1 MIVVCVNI
9 SSQDGS
15 IVTGPD
21 IITRGFIYVKESEE
35 LMEELREVAIEAI
48 ERCHRKRV
56 RDWAAVKT
64 AIKNDLSGYLY
75 KTTKRNP
82 MILPVIMEI

>member
-1 MIVVCVNI
+1 M
-9 SSQDGS
+9 D
-15 IVTGPD
+15 
-21 IITRGFIYVKESEE
+21 
-35 LMEELREVAIEAI
+35 ELREVAMEAI
-48 ERCHRKRV
+48 ERCGRKRV
-56 RDWAAVKT
+56 RDWAAIKS